1 MMAKEK
7 RDGDVGSQPTT
18 KESGGIRAAVQA
30 LIDANGHKRV
40 DGRVASNRTKQH
52 NAEVIHKAFRTLHGE
67 FGMKIMPHNLAD
79 RHIAKL
85 VQYWYEEGKAARTMR
100 NDLSV
105 LRKFAKWLGKPN
117 LVRDIEEYLPNA
129 DPARLR
135 VGVTAKVSKSWSEAG
150 VDVEKKLAEAF
161 VLDERFGMIIALQLA
176 FGLRRKE
183 AICVR
188 PWVSDQ
194 RDLGKDTFILYT
206 RDGTKGGRQRLFAI
220 EFPFQVWVL
229 DYIKQH
235 VGKRDAMGWKRTAAG
250 NVPTLKQNIAHY
262 KYMMTKLGITQEN
275 VSVTGHGLR
284 AEYAENCALL
294 EGFVPA
300 TLGGTADQLPP
311 EELMNKRTRVSER
324 LGHSRASVT
333 ASYFGS
339 FGRAKPGKSAK
350 TESDAENSPA
360 EALKGT
366 VSASQNKTESVTTEA
381 GQHSEAAEEK
391 GEVVTTPPDESKGFL
406 GIISSYYSN
415 APKGRKLA
423 DTRRARP
430 DQEPTVKRAA
440 KKTKAAKG
448 GRAPATK
455 KGMRK
460 FDERQLR
467 LPFKIAPVTRGTKK
481 AEGE

>member
-7 RDGDVGSQPTT
+7 RDQEGGAQPAT
-18 KESGGIRAAVQA
+18 KEKGMHA
-30 LIDANGHKRV
+30 LLQEIINANGHKRI

-52 NAEVIHKAFRTLHGE
+52 NAIVIQKAFDTLHNVLRAP
-67 FGMKIMPHNLAD
+67 IQPHNLGD

-85 VQYWYEEGKAARTMR
+85 VQYWYEEGRAARTMR

-105 LRKFAKWLGKPN
+105 LRKFAKWIGKPN
-117 LVRDIEEYLPNA
+117 LVRDIEEYLPHA
-129 DPARLR
+129 DPERLR
-135 VGVTAKVSKSWSEAG
+135 VKVTAKVSKSWSKAG

-161 VLDERFGMIIALQLA
+161 QLDERFGLIIALQLA

-229 DYIKQH
+229 DYVKKY
-235 VGKRDAMGWKRTAAG
+235 VGKRETMGWKRTAAKK
-250 NVPTLKQNIAHY
+250 VPTLEQNIEHY
-262 KYMMTKLGITQEN
+262 KYMMKKLGITKED

-311 EELMNKRTRVSER
+311 DELMNKRIRVSER

-339 FGRAKPGKSAK
+339 FGRVKPGKSASTGSD
-350 TESDAENSPA
+350 TEATAQGESKPVTAGNQENA
-360 EALKGT
+360 GA
-366 VSASQNKTESVTTEA
+366 VATEA
-381 GQHSEAAEEK
+381 GQRSEVEAKK
-391 GEVVTTPPDESKGFL
+391 GDVVAPPPESKGFL
-406 GIISSYYSN
+406 GIVESYYRS
-415 APKGRKLA
+415 APKGRELA
-423 DTRRARP
+423 DTPPASLE
-430 DQEPTVKRAA
+430 DAQAVKPAA
-440 KKTKAAKG
+440 KKGKAAKG
-448 GRAPATK
+448 GRANAKK
-455 KGMRK
+455 KGVRT
-460 FDERQLR
+460 FDERQMR
-467 LPFKIAPVTRGTKK
+467 LPFKVTKRGTKK
-481 AEGE
+481 GGKE